1 MAAEN
6 KLSWGIPTIF
16 VKDLGTID
24 AKWKKLF
31 TPVENSTELVPT
43 KGDKQEAKIEGGEN
57 EAVKYKKSTYEVN
70 YNIRR
75 AKDRKPPMPSQ
86 DGVVLNNYAF
96 LLQPEDPT
104 TDGFYIEKTSV
115 SIDETYTAADG
126 AIWQVVMSALKP
138 DAGNTVKWGVVT
150 TSTEAEKTVVSFTEN
165 SNTKA
170 PNVEAKTFTNE
181 EYVDNNA

>member
-16 VKDLGTID
+16 VKDLGTQN
-24 AKWKKLF
+24 ATWKKLF
-31 TPVENSTELVPT
+31 TPVEDSTELVPT

-70 YNIRR
+70 FNIRR

-104 TDGFYIEKTSV
+104 TDGFYIEKASV

-126 AIWQVVMSALKP
+126 AIWQVVLSALKP
-138 DAGNTVKWGVVT
+138 DSGNTVKWGVIT
-150 TSTEAEKTVVSFTEN
+150 TEESGGKTTLSFQEN
-165 SNTKA
+165 ENTKA
-170 PNVEAKTFTNE
+170 PGASAAVITDED
-181 EYVDNNA
+181 YVDNNA

>member
-31 TPVENSTELVPT
+31 TPVEGSTELVPT

-70 YNIRR
+70 FNIRR

-165 SNTKA
+165 ANTKA
-170 PNVEAKTFTNE
+170 PGVDAKTFTNE
-181 EYVDNNA
+181 EYVDNDA